1 MRALIAALI
10 FIILAGCVS
19 APYRDD
25 YAAHVNTRSEYYA
38 GKDLKFVLAEG
49 SLVDIRGI
57 YSKDNT
63 SSSSPM
69 MYQGGAGLAGLLAQ
83 IGTHASLVNSQR
95 TKKLAAAQEAANGD
109 IATLISVAEG
119 IDLLALFEQTDSGLI
134 SAIDA
139 GAAATDV
146 NIKPIFFAS
155 SAMDQISL
163 NTIVWIDAEGRSEG
177 DAPTYQNLIQV
188 FSPKLSAQQS
198 ERLANGD
205 KQLLSSLISSLLDTS
220 LKIAKADLTGQ
231 YVSVSAPDKT
241 YLVEKHFGA
250 KVVRGA
256 VVDHTCGYDVIRDI
270 HSWFV
275 AHSTE
280 EASDSSATHASTG
293 DTGLL
298 QGCSARG

>member
-10 FIILAGCVS
+10 FITLAGCVS

-25 YAAHVNTRSEYYA
+25 YTTHVNTRSEYYA

-83 IGTHASLVNSQR
+83 IGTHASLINSQR
-95 TKKLAAAQEAANGD
+95 NKKLAAAQEAANGD
-109 IATLISVAEG
+109 IATLISLAEG
-119 IDLLALFEQTDSGLI
+119 IDLLALLEQTDSGLI
-134 SAIDA
+134 SPVEA

-155 SAMDQISL
+155 RAMDQISL
-163 NTIVWIDAEGRSEG
+163 NTIVWVDAEGSSEG
-177 DAPTYQNLIQV
+177 DEPTYQNLIQV
-188 FSPKLSAQQS
+188 FSPKLSTQQS

-231 YVSVSAPDKT
+231 YASVNAPDKT

-270 HSWFV
+270 RLWFV
-275 AHSTE
+275 AHSRQAPVTNATTE
-280 EASDSSATHASTG
+280 TA
-293 DTGLL
+293 
-298 QGCSARG
+298 CARTQHESG